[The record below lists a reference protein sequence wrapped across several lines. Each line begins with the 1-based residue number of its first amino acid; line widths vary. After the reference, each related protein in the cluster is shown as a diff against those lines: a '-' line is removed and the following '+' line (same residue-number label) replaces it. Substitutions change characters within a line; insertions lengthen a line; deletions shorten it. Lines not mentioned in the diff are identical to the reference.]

1 MSKQRA
7 EIGFDAN
14 LETLDP
20 KEWETPKWKGSPIH
34 PDIPKEEIRKV
45 AEQSGFTSREGRR
58 IHRTG
63 RSEQLNLKVRHRDK
77 EAFYALC
84 DQKGW
89 VLGETFQYALE
100 ALQRELTTTKT
111 HTSST
116 ATKE

>member
-7 EIGFDAN
+7 EIGFDSN

-20 KEWETPKWKGSPIH
+20 KEWETPKGKGSPIH

-63 RSEQLNLKVRHRDK
+63 RSEQLNLKVRHSDK
-77 EAFYALC
+77 QALYDIC

-100 ALQRELTTTKT
+100 ALQRDLKRKSASTTK
-111 HTSST
+111 
-116 ATKE
+116 E